1 MNFSKKL
8 TTTSQIYQLNVQRIQ
23 IKYRI
28 IFSSLG
34 YILIANTDQG
44 ICTISLGDHCE
55 KLIASLAR
63 DFSQATIIRDD
74 NNHQDLSEQI
84 HQQLHSYLA
93 GNEFN
98 LDLPLVL
105 RGTDFQLQ
113 VWKTLQRIPY
123 GETRTYGEL
132 ASDLGKPKA
141 ARAIGNACGA
151 ANRIALIIPC
161 HRVVRNDGS
170 LGSYRWGIER
180 KQKLIATEILNDN
193 QKST

>member
-1 MNFSKKL
+1 MNLSKKL
-8 TTTSQIYQLNVQRIQ
+8 AITSQIYQLHEQRIQ

-55 KLIASLAR
+55 ELIASLAK

-74 NNHQDLSEQI
+74 ENHQDWSEQI
-84 HQQLHSYLA
+84 HQQIHSYLA
-93 GNEFN
+93 GKEFN
-98 LDLPLVL
+98 LDFPLVL

-113 VWKTLQRIPY
+113 VWQTLQRIPY
-123 GETRTYGEL
+123 GETRTYGEV
-132 ASDLGKPKA
+132 ARDLGKPKA
-141 ARAIGNACGA
+141 TRAIGNACG

-161 HRVVRNDGS
+161 HRVVSSDGTF
-170 LGSYRWGIER
+170 GNYRWGIER
-180 KQKLIATEILNDN
+180 KQKLIKTEILKDN
-193 QKST
+193 QN